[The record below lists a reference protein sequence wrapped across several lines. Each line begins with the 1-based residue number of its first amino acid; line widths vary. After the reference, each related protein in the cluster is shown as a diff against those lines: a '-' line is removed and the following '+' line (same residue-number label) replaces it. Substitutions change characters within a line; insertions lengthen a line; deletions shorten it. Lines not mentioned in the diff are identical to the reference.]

1 MNINEQN
8 LSRSWDTILYTR
20 VYRVYVLMGDST
32 TNKFQNSL
40 AKYGFHTPKLDL
52 IMNTLDSTRISP

>member
-32 TNKFQNSL
+32 TNKFHNRL
-40 AKYGFHTPKLDL
+40 AKYRFHPPKLDL